1 MTTTRLRVVHYI
13 NQFFA
18 GVGGEDRAGEAPQVR
33 AGAVGP
39 GQALQRALGDAA
51 DVVAT
56 VYCGDNFFTER
67 EDAAAAAVVELI
79 RPHEPHLV
87 VAGPAFG
94 AGRYGVACGRVCQ
107 AVEDA
112 LHVPAVTGLYPE
124 NPAVELYR
132 QRVYIVPSGPNA
144 TSMTTTLQRMA
155 TLGLKRARGERLGSP
170 EDEGYLP
177 RGLRFTEVATET
189 AATRAVEMLLRSVR
203 GEAWETEWPLP
214 RYDRVPPPLPVKD
227 VRRATIALVTSGGIV
242 PKGNPDRIESTYA
255 TKWARY
261 SLAGVDDLTPDR
273 WQSIHGGYDTTRAN
287 EDPDRVLPVDVL
299 RALEAEGAI
308 GRLHDDYW
316 VFVGSG
322 ASTTNARR
330 FAEEMAREL
339 RASSVEGVIF
349 TAT

>member
-1 MTTTRLRVVHYI
+1 MTRLRVVHYL

-18 GVGGEDRAGEAPQVR
+18 GVGGEDRAGEAPNAR

-51 DVVAT
+51 EIVAT
-56 VYCGDNFFTER
+56 VYCGDNFFSER
-67 EDAAAAAVVELI
+67 EDAAAATVVDLI
-79 RPHEPHLV
+79 RRHEPDLV
-87 VAGPAFG
+87 VAGPAFN
-94 AGRYGVACGRVCQ
+94 AGRYGMACGRVCQ

-112 LHVPAVTGLYPE
+112 LRVPAVTGMYPE

-132 QRVYIVPSGPNA
+132 EHLYIVPSGANA
-144 TSMTTTLQRMA
+144 TSMAAALQAMA
-155 TLGLKRARGERLGSP
+155 ALGLKRARGERLGLP
-170 EDEGYLP
+170 KDEGYLA
-177 RGLRFTEVATET
+177 RGLRFTEVAGQT

-203 GEAWETEWPLP
+203 GEAWDTEWPLP
-214 RYDRVPPPLPVKD
+214 RYDRVAPPLPVKD

-255 TKWARY
+255 TKWAKY
-261 SLAGVDDLTPDR
+261 SLVGVRDLTPDR

-299 RALEAEGAI
+299 RELEAEGAI
-308 GRLHDDYW
+308 GRLLEDYW

-339 RASSVEGVIF
+339 HASSVEGVIF

>member
-1 MTTTRLRVVHYI
+1 MTTKLRVVHYL

-39 GQALQRALGDAA
+39 GQALQRVLGNAA
-51 DVVAT
+51 EIVAT
-56 VYCGDNFFTER
+56 VYCGDNFFSER
-67 EDAAAAAVVELI
+67 EDAAAATVVELI
-79 RPHEPHLV
+79 RRHEPDLV
-87 VAGPAFG
+87 VAGPAFN

-107 AVEDA
+107 AVEDH
-112 LHVPAVTGLYPE
+112 LSVPAVTGMYPE

-144 TSMTTTLQRMA
+144 TSMAITLQGIA
-155 TLGLKRARGERLGSP
+155 TLGLKRARGERLGLP
-170 EDEGYLP
+170 RDEGYLA
-177 RGLRFTEVATET
+177 RGLRFTETATET
-189 AATRAVEMLLRSVR
+189 AAARAVEMLLASVR

-214 RYDRVPPPLPVKD
+214 NYDRVSPPIPIKD

-255 TKWARY
+255 TKWAKY
-261 SLAGVDDLTPDR
+261 SLVGVDDLTPER

-299 RALEAEGAI
+299 RELEAAGAI
-308 GRLHDDYW
+308 GRLHDEYW

-339 RASSVEGVIF
+339 SASSVEGVIF

>member
-1 MTTTRLRVVHYI
+1 MTRLRVVHYL

-18 GVGGEDRAGEAPQVR
+18 GVGGEDRAGEAPNAR

-51 DVVAT
+51 EIVAT
-56 VYCGDNFFTER
+56 VYCGDNFFSER
-67 EDAAAAAVVELI
+67 EDAAAATVVDLI
-79 RPHEPHLV
+79 RRHEPDLV
-87 VAGPAFG
+87 VAGPAFN
-94 AGRYGVACGRVCQ
+94 AGRYGMACGRVCQ

-112 LHVPAVTGLYPE
+112 LRVPAVTGMYPE

-132 QRVYIVPSGPNA
+132 EHLYIVPSGPNA
-144 TSMTTTLQRMA
+144 TSMAAALQAMA
-155 TLGLKRARGERLGSP
+155 ALGLKRARGERLGLP
-170 EDEGYLP
+170 KDEGYLA
-177 RGLRFTEVATET
+177 RGLRFTEVAGQT

-203 GEAWETEWPLP
+203 GEAWDTEWPLP
-214 RYDRVPPPLPVKD
+214 RYDRVAPPLPVKD

-255 TKWARY
+255 TKWAKY
-261 SLAGVDDLTPDR
+261 SLVGVRDLTPDR

-299 RALEAEGAI
+299 RELEAEGAI
-308 GRLHDDYW
+308 GRLLEDYW

-339 RASSVEGVIF
+339 HASSVEGVIF

>member
-1 MTTTRLRVVHYI
+1 M
-13 NQFFA
+13 
-18 GVGGEDRAGEAPQVR
+18 
-33 AGAVGP
+33 
-39 GQALQRALGDAA
+39 
-51 DVVAT
+51 
-56 VYCGDNFFTER
+56 
-67 EDAAAAAVVELI
+67 
-79 RPHEPHLV
+79 
-87 VAGPAFG
+87 
-94 AGRYGVACGRVCQ
+94 ACGRVCQ

-112 LHVPAVTGLYPE
+112 LRVPAVTGMYPE

-132 QRVYIVPSGPNA
+132 EHLYIVPSGPNA
-144 TSMTTTLQRMA
+144 TSMAAALQAMA
-155 TLGLKRARGERLGSP
+155 ALGLKRARGERLGLP
-170 EDEGYLP
+170 KDEGYLA
-177 RGLRFTEVATET
+177 RGLRFTEVAGQT

-203 GEAWETEWPLP
+203 GEAWDTEWPLP
-214 RYDRVPPPLPVKD
+214 RYDRVAPPLPVKD

-255 TKWARY
+255 TKWAKY
-261 SLAGVDDLTPDR
+261 SLVGVRDLTPDR

-299 RALEAEGAI
+299 RELEAEGAI
-308 GRLHDDYW
+308 GRLLEDYW

-339 RASSVEGVIF
+339 HASSVEGVIF

>member
-1 MTTTRLRVVHYI
+1 
-13 NQFFA
+13 
-18 GVGGEDRAGEAPQVR
+18 
-33 AGAVGP
+33 
-39 GQALQRALGDAA
+39 
-51 DVVAT
+51 
-56 VYCGDNFFTER
+56 
-67 EDAAAAAVVELI
+67 
-79 RPHEPHLV
+79 
-87 VAGPAFG
+87 
-94 AGRYGVACGRVCQ
+94 
-107 AVEDA
+107 
-112 LHVPAVTGLYPE
+112 
-124 NPAVELYR
+124 
-132 QRVYIVPSGPNA
+132 
-144 TSMTTTLQRMA
+144 
-155 TLGLKRARGERLGSP
+155 
-170 EDEGYLP
+170 
-177 RGLRFTEVATET
+177 
-189 AATRAVEMLLRSVR
+189 MLLRSVR
-203 GEAWETEWPLP
+203 GEPWQTEWPLP

>member
-1 MTTTRLRVVHYI
+1 MTTRLRVVHYV

-18 GVGGEDRAGEAPQVR
+18 GVGGEDKAGEAPGVR

-39 GQALQRALGDAA
+39 GLALQRALGDAA
-51 DVVAT
+51 EVVAT
-56 VYCGDNFFTER
+56 VYCGDNFFGER
-67 EDAAAAAVVELI
+67 EDAAASTVVELI
-79 RPHEPHLV
+79 RPHAPDLV
-87 VAGPAFG
+87 IAGPAFN
-94 AGRYGVACGRVCQ
+94 AGRYGVACGRVCR

-112 LHVPAVTGLYPE
+112 LNVPTVTGMYPD
-124 NPAVELYR
+124 NPAVELFR
-132 QRVYIVPSGPNA
+132 PWVYIVPSGPSA
-144 TSMTTTLQRMA
+144 ASMSTTMERMA
-155 TLGLKRARGERLGSP
+155 SLGLKRARGQRLGLP
-170 EDEGYLP
+170 KDEGYLA

-189 AATRAVEMLLRSVR
+189 AATRAVEMLLASVR

-214 RYDRVPPPLPVKD
+214 NYDRVPPPIAVKD

-255 TKWARY
+255 TKWAKY
-261 SLAGVDDLTPDR
+261 SLVGVDDLTPEG

-299 RALEAEGAI
+299 RELEAEGVI
-308 GRLHDDYW
+308 GRLLDDYW

-330 FAEEMAREL
+330 FAGEMAREL
-339 RASSVEGVIF
+339 RAASVEGVIF

>member
-1 MTTTRLRVVHYI
+1 MTKLRVVHYL

-18 GVGGEDRAGEAPQVR
+18 GIGGEDRAGEAPR
-33 AGAVGP
+33 LGAGPVGP
-39 GQALQRALGDAA
+39 GLALQRALGDAA
-51 DVVAT
+51 EIVAT
-56 VYCGDNFFTER
+56 AWCGDNYFSEH

-79 RPHEPHLV
+79 RPHRPQLV
-87 VAGPAFG
+87 VAGPAFN

-107 AVEDA
+107 AVEEA
-112 LHVPAVTGLYPE
+112 LNVPAVTGMYPE
-124 NPAVELYR
+124 NPAVELSR
-132 QRVYIVPSGPNA
+132 QRIYIVPSGPNA
-144 TSMTTTLQRMA
+144 ASMSPTLARMA
-155 TLGLKRARGERLGSP
+155 ALGLKRARGERLGLP
-170 EDEGYLP
+170 KDDGYLP
-177 RGLRFTEVATET
+177 RGLRFTEVAAET
-189 AATRAVEMLLRSVR
+189 AATRAVEMLLKSVR

-214 RYDRVPPPLPVKD
+214 RYDRVAPPLPLKD

-255 TKWARY
+255 TKWSRY
-261 SLAGVDDLTPDR
+261 SLVGVTDLTPEG

-299 RALEAEGAI
+299 RELEAEGAI

-322 ASTTNARR
+322 ASTTSARR
-330 FAEEMAREL
+330 FAAEMAREL